1 MGPDEVVDGGD
12 AAGLPEPRH
21 EVLLDT
27 LCDHDE
33 EEEEVKHGQGDQQV
47 VEVALEGP
55 LGEDGNGED
64 VGDDADDGDNDQAVA
79 TKVKN
84 NIPQEVNL
92 SL

>member
-1 MGPDEVVDGGD
+1 MGEEEVVDGRD

-21 EVLLDT
+21 EVLLDA
-27 LCDHDE
+27 LRDHDE
-33 EEEEVKHGQGDQQV
+33 EEEEVKHSEGDQEV

-55 LGEDGNGED
+55 LGEDGDGQD

-84 NIPQEVNL
+84 NIM
-92 SL
+92 